1 MSYTSRVFRKTMRG
15 AGVPAA
21 LSVSALSVA
30 ALCMAATAS
39 AETTLKVSSC
49 VTKTDDQVKTYLQ
62 LFHEPV
68 NKAKNGVTLNY
79 IGGPEI
85 TPRTKQGGALKRG
98 LMDMIHC
105 PSSYYAGMVPEARL
119 LLLSNRGP
127 DELRKDGAYKYLQKA
142 WAKGLNARFVSWPH
156 WGGSAFHIYLKE
168 KAELSTKTG
177 IRLNG
182 KRIRSTAAYTPFLK
196 VMGAVPVDMGA
207 GDLYTALQ
215 RGVVAGF
222 AWPEGGI
229 AQRGWQ
235 DHVKY
240 RYEPSFWRSSTAVVM
255 NLDKWNSLSRKDKD
269 VIEAAGIEYERTSGA
284 LLRKLADIDNEKV
297 MKAGVEPVVLKGQY
311 AEAYLATINNAV
323 WDFVGKAIGDKLST
337 PFPTLKAALYKE

>member
-1 MSYTSRVFRKTMRG
+1 MSYTSRVFRKMTRG

-21 LSVSALSVA
+21 LAVSALSVA
-30 ALCMAATAS
+30 ALSVGTTAS

-127 DELRKDGAYKYLQKA
+127 AELRREGAYEYLQKA

-156 WGGSAFHIYLKE
+156 
-168 KAELSTKTG
+168 
-177 IRLNG
+177 
-182 KRIRSTAAYTPFLK
+182 
-196 VMGAVPVDMGA
+196 
-207 GDLYTALQ
+207 
-215 RGVVAGF
+215 
-222 AWPEGGI
+222 
-229 AQRGWQ
+229 
-235 DHVKY
+235 
-240 RYEPSFWRSSTAVVM
+240 
-255 NLDKWNSLSRKDKD
+255 
-269 VIEAAGIEYERTSGA
+269 
-284 LLRKLADIDNEKV
+284 
-297 MKAGVEPVVLKGQY
+297 
-311 AEAYLATINNAV
+311 
-323 WDFVGKAIGDKLST
+323 
-337 PFPTLKAALYKE
+337 

>member
-1 MSYTSRVFRKTMRG
+1 MSYTSSIFRKSMKG
-15 AGVPAA
+15 AGVLIA
-21 LSVSALSVA
+21 LGVWVSVGAVSVA
-30 ALCMAATAS
+30 PTAN

-119 LLLSNRGP
+119 LLLSNRSP
-127 DELRKDGAYKYLQKA
+127 DELRKAGAYKYLQKA

-168 KAELSTKTG
+168 KATLSKKTG
-177 IRLNG
+177 LDLKGR
-182 KRIRSTAAYTPFLK
+182 RIRSTAAYTPFLR
-196 VMGAVPVDMGA
+196 VMGA

-235 DHVKY
+235 SHVKY

-255 NLDKWNSLSRKDKD
+255 NLDKWKSLSQKDKD
-269 VIEAAGIEYERTSGA
+269 IIEAAGIDYEQTSGA

-297 MKAGVEPVVLKGQY
+297 IKAGVEPVVLQGDY
-311 AEAYLATINNAV
+311 AKAYLATINGAV
-323 WDFVGKAIGDKLST
+323 WEFVGKAISDRLST
-337 PFPTLKAALYKE
+337 PFPILKAALYKE